1 MIKHTRLSPSG
12 DQFDLK
18 LVALRERGRNRL
30 EEGPEGFVR
39 CSDYFSRCEEVFR
52 RVEMLTEVMMQSLSL
67 ARKSQNEAYLERA
80 KPVISKMVAAGSA
93 IMDAYDNIYIKDHIF
108 DRMTGMMEEL
118 ACEVEEHLD
127 EIQEASQ
134 ELYALGSITKQQRRK
149 SKRGQVDHG

>member
-1 MIKHTRLSPSG
+1 VNEGEIDSKKAQR
-12 DQFDLK
+12 DLCGAPTI
-18 LVALRERGRNRL
+18 LVA
-30 EEGPEGFVR
+30 VR
-39 CSDYFSRCEEVFR
+39 RSS
-52 RVEMLTEVMMQSLSL
+52 
-67 ARKSQNEAYLERA
+67 
-80 KPVISKMVAAGSA
+80 G
-93 IMDAYDNIYIKDHIF
+93 AYDNIYIKDHIF